1 MGISL
6 YSVNNFMFH
15 LHNEVEILMVLKGS
29 VIVAIG
35 PEKYELFENDFIVIN
50 RNEVHSS
57 SKTDEE
63 NICLAIEINSS
74 IMDRF
79 YPEFNKVIFDCKS
92 FEHEEDKKQVTDK
105 IRYHIASIVWEIN
118 KKETG
123 FQFDIWIHAIQI
135 AKELLVNFKSEEL
148 IKQDNINNED
158 RTKRIKRIINFID
171 DNIEDG
177 VTLDDIAQNE
187 GKNSYYISHF
197 IKDCIGITFQEYKN
211 YKRLDKAEKL
221 LLITN
226 DKITDIA
233 LSCGFPSSKSFNNIF
248 LKYFSY
254 TPTEFRKRKPSIT
267 QSESYYLPNTEQ
279 IRSKTYFD
287 VDRKAAFTKLFT
299 YLSQQTMDEGTISKT
314 ITSKK
319 YIDVNSKSTPLA
331 AYWKKLIT
339 FGRAAEGLRQDWRN
353 HLEVLQKEIGFEYAR
368 FHGIFSDEMMIC
380 NFDEQNNIIYNWSY
394 VDNLFDYLKKV
405 NIKPF
410 VELGFMPSELKK
422 SDETT
427 FWWKSN
433 VAQPRDINLWTDMV
447 EEFIKHCINRYG
459 LKEVES
465 WYFEVW
471 NEPELLQM
479 YWIGTKEEYFEF
491 YKETA
496 LAVKAVSKNLRVGG
510 PSITHQALKDGPWLE
525 EFITYCLDNDA
536 PLDFITLH
544 IYPESFAM
552 DETDHSKMNELQNL
566 LRDNG
571 KDMSINIINQMKSQ
585 LKNIY
590 YDKDHTIDTI
600 NDAMKRINALSP
612 NKLEL
617 HITEWSSTA
626 FGRNLI
632 SDTCYTAAF
641 IVKNVLQSI
650 NSVDSLGYWT
660 FTDILEELKAGLTP
674 FHGGFGLLN
683 NNGIKKPGFH
693 AYYFLSKLG
702 NEILSQGDNC
712 IVTKKDDEIQ
722 ILAYNFA
729 YFDDLFLK
737 GDTSAL
743 TYKDRYNV
751 FESKDNLEK
760 QIELKGLSG
769 EYKVTRYELNR
780 EHGSAFDEWL
790 KLGSPENMTTEE
802 IEYLKMKS
810 YPKITAEY
818 VEVEKSYNLN
828 VSLPVHGLELVIIDK
843 VY

>member
-15 LHNEVEILMVLKGS
+15 LHNELELLIVLKGS
-29 VIVAIG
+29 IITTIG
-35 PEKYELFENDFIVIN
+35 LEKYELFENDFIIVN

-57 SKTDEE
+57 SRTNEE

-74 IMDRF
+74 TIDRF
-79 YPEFNKVIFDCKS
+79 YPEFSKVIFDCKS
-92 FEHEEDKKQVTDK
+92 FEHELDKKHVIDK
-105 IRYHIASIVWEIN
+105 IRHHIASIIWGIN
-118 KKETG
+118 KKDSG
-123 FQFDIWIHAIQI
+123 FQFDIWIHIINI
-135 AKELLVNFKSEEL
+135 AKELMSNFKSGEFINE
-148 IKQDNINNED
+148 DNKNNED
-158 RTKRIKRIINFID
+158 RTKRIQRIINFID
-171 DNIEDG
+171 DKFEDG
-177 VTLDDIAQNE
+177 VTLDDIAKKE
-187 GKNSYYISHF
+187 GMSSYYISRF
-197 IKDCIGITFQEYKN
+197 IKDSIGITFQEYKN

-221 LLITN
+221 LLKTN

-233 LSCGFPSSKSFNNIF
+233 LSSGFPSAKSFNNIF
-248 LKYFSY
+248 FKYYSCS
-254 TPTEFRKRKPSIT
+254 PTEFRKEKSSMT
-267 QSESYYLPNTEQ
+267 QSENYYICNDEQ
-279 IRSKTYFD
+279 IKSKTYFD

-299 YLSQQTMDEGTISKT
+299 YLAPRIIDESTNPKT
-314 ITSKK
+314 ITNKK
-319 YIDVNSKSTPLA
+319 YIDVNMKSIPFA
-331 AYWKKLIT
+331 PNWKKLIT
-339 FGRAAEGLRQDWRN
+339 SGRAAEGLRQDWRN
-353 HLEVLQKEIGFEYAR
+353 HLEVVQKEIGFEYVR
-368 FHGIFSDEMMIC
+368 FHGIFSDEMMVC
-380 NFDEQNNIIYNWSY
+380 NLDEQNNIIYNWTY
-394 VDNLFDYLKKV
+394 VDNLFDYLLKV

-427 FWWKSN
+427 FWWKAN
-433 VAQPRDINLWTDMV
+433 VAQPRDINLWTELV
-447 EEFIKHCINRYG
+447 KEFIRHCINRYG

-471 NEPELLQM
+471 NEPELLHV

-496 LAVKAVSKNLRVGG
+496 LAVKSISKNLKVGG
-510 PSITHQALKDGPWLE
+510 PSITHQALKDGSWLE
-525 EFITYCLDNDA
+525 DFITFCLDNDA
-536 PLDFITLH
+536 PLDLITLH

-552 DETDHSKMNELQNL
+552 DETDETKMDEIQKLM
-566 LRDNG
+566 RDNG
-571 KDMSINIINQMKSQ
+571 KDMNLNMMIQMKSQ

-600 NDAMKRINALSP
+600 NDAIKRINTISP
-612 NKLEL
+612 KKLEL

-650 NSVDSLGYWT
+650 NTVDSLGYWT

-683 NNGIKKPGFH
+683 NNGIKKPGYY
-693 AYYFLSKLG
+693 AYLFLSKLG
-702 NEILSQGDNC
+702 NEMLTKDENF
-712 IVTKKDDEIQ
+712 IVTKKDDGIQ
-722 ILAYNFA
+722 LLAYNFA

-751 FESKDNLEK
+751 FESKGNLEQ

-769 EYKVTRYELNR
+769 RYKVTRYQLNR
-780 EHGSAFDEWL
+780 DHGSAFDEWL
-790 KLGSPENMTTEE
+790 KLGSPENMIAGE
-802 IEYLKMKS
+802 IEYLKMKAH
-810 YPKITAEY
+810 PKITTEHINT
-818 VEVEKSYNLN
+818 EDIYNLN
-828 VSLPVHGLELVIIDK
+828 ISLPVHGLESVIIDK